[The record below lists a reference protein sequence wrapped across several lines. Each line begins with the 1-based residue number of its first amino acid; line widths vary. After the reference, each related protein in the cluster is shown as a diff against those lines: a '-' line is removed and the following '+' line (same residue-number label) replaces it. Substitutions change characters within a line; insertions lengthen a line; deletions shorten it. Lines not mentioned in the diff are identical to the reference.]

1 MQAAFSRENCVR
13 LRGQM
18 MKNLEQDWLQGR
30 ITLGTASQ
38 WTPDEIRL
46 VAELGYALAE
56 QGRNAEA
63 ITIFE
68 GLASLTPATAYFQ
81 SVLGA
86 LWLREKEPETALP
99 YLDAAVAADP
109 GDVTSLINRGEVY
122 VQLNNLRAAER
133 DLQSVI
139 EIADSTKQP
148 LAEKCATRARGLLA
162 RFGGFA
168 EIKT

>member
-1 MQAAFSRENCVR
+1 MRLTFSRRNCAR
-13 LRGQM
+13 LCGQM

-81 SVLGA
+81 AVLGA

-99 YLDAAVAADP
+99 YLDAAIAADP
-109 GDVTSLINRGEVY
+109 NDITSLINRGEIHVE
-122 VQLNNLRAAER
+122 LNNLQAAQR
-133 DLQSVI
+133 DLRAVI
-139 EIADSTKQP
+139 EIAENTKQP

-168 EIKT
+168 ETKA